1 MYSHSL
7 YSITALTA
15 SRFCDELKP
24 TGHAQL
30 LTPYLPHY
38 IQQLAAMS
46 GEFPEDVV
54 VMVTEALQLVIQ
66 VCLFH
71 ASRLRG
77 TVKLISPLVSPLNLS
92 KFNE

>member
-1 MYSHSL
+1 MGTHTCRYLSL
-7 YSITALTA
+7 LCRYLYYFM

-24 TGHAQL
+24 TGHTQL
-30 LTPYLPHY
+30 LIPYLSHY

-66 VCLFH
+66 VHVHVYL
-71 ASRLRG
+71 
-77 TVKLISPLVSPLNLS
+77 
-92 KFNE
+92 